1 MKRTVITVILGTLI
15 LFIWN
20 AVSWMAL
27 PFHAQSMQNIPES
40 AINTNVLKESMP
52 EDGVYH
58 YPGLPENESEAAHKA
73 VEEKLTAG
81 PRITMMVYKSGSTSF
96 FDPMNFIWNFIFN
109 LITVILLMGIVK
121 RLGNHSTRNILW
133 TTIATGLVIS
143 FMSDLPTMN
152 WFMFP
157 LDYTLANILD
167 YMVMM
172 TLLGLLFANYTY
184 KRAE

>member
-1 MKRTVITVILGTLI
+1 MKRTVITVVLGTLI

-20 AVSWMAL
+20 AVSWMVL
-27 PFHAQSMQNIPES
+27 PFHAQSMQTIPET
-40 AINTNVLKESMP
+40 AINTNTLKEQLT

-58 YPGLPENESEAAHKA
+58 YPGLPENESEAAYQEI
-73 VEEKLTAG
+73 EEKLTAG

-96 FDPMNFIWNFIFN
+96 FDPMNFVWNLIFN

-133 TTIATGLVIS
+133 TTIATGLIIG

-157 LDYTLANILD
+157 LEYTMANILD
-167 YMVMM
+167 YLVMM
-172 TLLGLLFANYTY
+172 TLLGLLFAKYTY
-184 KRAE
+184 KPTS

>member
-1 MKRTVITVILGTLI
+1 MKRTVLTIIFGTLI
-15 LFIWN
+15 LFVWN

-27 PFHAQSMQNIPES
+27 PFHAQSMKSIPEA
-40 AINTNVLKESMP
+40 AISTDNLKANMT

-58 YPGLPENESEAAHKA
+58 YPGLPENESEAAYNEI
-73 VEEKLTAG
+73 EEKLAAG

-96 FDPMNFIWNFIFN
+96 FDPMNFVWNLLFN
-109 LITVILLMGIVK
+109 LVTVILLLGIVK

-133 TTIATGLVIS
+133 TTIAIGLVIS

-172 TLLGLLFANYTY
+172 TLLGLLFAKYTY
-184 KRAE
+184 KPVA